1 MPKPPEDWS
10 PYLGRKITLR
20 YVLGEVSGRHTEL
33 LGVLQSVGTE
43 RHGAST
49 IKVMDKRGWTHEVPQ
64 QDIVAVKIF

>member
-10 PYLGRKITLR
+10 PYLGRKLTLR
-20 YVLGEVSGRHTEL
+20 YSLTEEADRHTEL
-33 LGVLQSVGTE
+33 LGVVQGLGTDAQG
-43 RHGAST
+43 RST